1 MNKKLILICEV
12 SFVYC
17 RFFCLFNINSE
28 RMIFMKLKKDVS
40 KGSVTLMVLSVLEKQ
55 DLYGYQMIRYLEG
68 LSYGVF
74 QFNEGTL
81 YPVLHALE
89 KDGMVTSYWDAVE
102 DSRMRKYYHIT
113 DKGIKL
119 LNESKKEW
127 EEYVG
132 AVNAVL
138 LGGALSAAT

>member
-1 MNKKLILICEV
+1 MFIAD
-12 SFVYC
+12 
-17 RFFCLFNINSE
+17 FFCLFNINSE

-138 LGGALSAAT
+138 MGGALNAAT

>member
-1 MNKKLILICEV
+1 
-12 SFVYC
+12 
-17 RFFCLFNINSE
+17 
-28 RMIFMKLKKDVS
+28 MKLKKDIS
-40 KGSVTLMVLSVLEKQ
+40 KGSVTLMVLSVLEKH

-89 KDGMVTSYWDAVE
+89 KDGMVTSFWNAVE

-113 DKGIKL
+113 DKGLKQL
-119 LNESKKEW
+119 ADSKKEW

-138 LGGALSAAT
+138 IGGALNATT

>member
-1 MNKKLILICEV
+1 
-12 SFVYC
+12 
-17 RFFCLFNINSE
+17 
-28 RMIFMKLKKDVS
+28 MKLKKDVS

-119 LNESKKEW
+119 LNDSKKEW

-138 LGGALSAAT
+138 IGGALNAAT

>member
-1 MNKKLILICEV
+1 MWLFVCFYA
-12 SFVYC
+12 SFG
-17 RFFCLFNINSE
+17 LLNINMKINTE

-89 KDGMVTSYWDAVE
+89 KDGMVISYWDAVE

-119 LNESKKEW
+119 LCDSKKEW

-138 LGGALSAAT
+138 IGGALNAAT